1 MDRLLLDTCVLL
13 WWRTDDAKLTSA
25 ARRVIDEAA
34 EVFVSAA
41 SAWEIAIKVGIGKLP
56 APELVSATP
65 SALGF
70 IELPITIAHA
80 ELAGSLPLH
89 HKDPFDR
96 MLIAQ
101 AQHEGL
107 LLVTSDRAF
116 HAYGGP
122 VLWV

>member
-13 WWRTDDAKLTSA
+13 WWRTDSPKLTPV
-25 ARRVIDEAA
+25 ARRAIYDAS

-41 SAWEIAIKVGIGKLP
+41 SAWEISIKVGIGKLP
-56 APELVSATP
+56 ATDLVSMTP

-70 IELPITIAHA
+70 IELPITIVHG
-80 ELAGSLPLH
+80 ELAGALPLH

-101 AQHEGL
+101 ARHEGL
-107 LLVTSDRAF
+107 LLVTQDRAF
-116 HAYGGP
+116 HAYGIT